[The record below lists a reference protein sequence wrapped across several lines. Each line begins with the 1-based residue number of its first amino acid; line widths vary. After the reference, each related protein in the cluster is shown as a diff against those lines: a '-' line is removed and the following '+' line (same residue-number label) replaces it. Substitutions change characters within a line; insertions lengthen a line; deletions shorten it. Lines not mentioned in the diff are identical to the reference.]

1 MVFGLKKWKLRMIF
15 EESLLTNGF
24 LVLNLRRF
32 SRTENTENAENIK
45 FMIIHDEFMVIRVI
59 NKNINYH
66 QLITNE
72 HQLFFPCFL

>member
-1 MVFGLKKWKLRMIF
+1 MVFGLKKWELRMIF

-45 FMIIHDEFMVIRVI
+45 HDEFMVIRVI
-59 NKNINYH
+59 NQNINYH